1 MLHPNRCAAMAWAS
15 IDAVEEVARR
25 RAVEALLMLP
35 LGAARLVS
43 GIAGNVEQSRLPQAA
58 QFAVDWCVQAERRDA
73 LRRVAEF
80 YEAHIERA
88 RAGA

>member
-1 MLHPNRCAAMAWAS
+1 
-15 IDAVEEVARR
+15 
-25 RAVEALLMLP
+25 MLP

-73 LRRVAEF
+73 LRRVAE
-80 YEAHIERA
+80 ELWPKL
-88 RAGA
+88 GDG